1 MDEDTP
7 IGSEITTLLG
17 ELNRTV
23 DQRVRKLEKAVA
35 RQAPRDGFLPD
46 DVSPGRDLRRPR
58 LGDDHVRPLR
68 EPLPSS
74 MNADREKLDE
84 YWERPGG
91 TRAAR
96 PETTQRVE
104 TGRSVPRHLIP
115 PRDPMVAR
123 PRLNSNPSPAVSG
136 TR

>member
-46 DVSPGRDLRRPR
+46 DVSPGYAGHASVMTTFDRDGHLF
-58 LGDDHVRPLR
+58 
-68 EPLPSS
+68 PSS

-84 YWERPGG
+84 YWREAGRHTGG
-91 TRAAR
+91 TPRNDSA
-96 PETTQRVE
+96 
-104 TGRSVPRHLIP
+104 GRDGS
-115 PRDPMVAR
+115 
-123 PRLNSNPSPAVSG
+123 
-136 TR
+136 